1 MTFKNSKN
9 NYCNN
14 CGKFGH
20 NFKTC
25 KDPITSLGIICF
37 KFDKTLNINIHQLN
51 NFLSKKY
58 IEIDKFNFE
67 HLDNISKINFYK
79 DKINFLMIRRK
90 HSLNYVEFI
99 RGRYNK
105 TDTHKIIKMFKLMSQ
120 EEINFIKKFD
130 FDILWN
136 DLWKKTS
143 NHKMYQKE
151 HQKSKN
157 LFEYLK
163 KTELLSKM
171 VKIEPIYDT
180 PEWGFPKGR
189 RNSFE
194 KNIECATR
202 EFYEETNM
210 EEDNYILLNNIFST
224 QENYTGTNNIDYRH
238 IYYLAMSSSETDIK
252 EESLS
257 QNYEIGE
264 IAWLNWYEAIT
275 LIRPYYTS
283 KIELLNKIYMFTL
296 NLYEELYKYP
306 LESET
311 FFGF

>member
-1 MTFKNSKN
+1 MTLKNSKN

-20 NFKTC
+20 NFKIC

-37 KFDKTLNINIHQLN
+37 KFDKILNINIHQLN

-79 DKINFLMIRRK
+79 DKIKFLMIRRK

-105 TDTHKIIKMFKLMSQ
+105 TDTQKIIKMFKLMSR
-120 EEINFIKKFD
+120 EEINLIKKFD

-151 HQKSKN
+151 YQKSKN

-171 VKIEPIYDT
+171 VEIEPLYNT

-189 RNSFE
+189 RNNFE
-194 KNIECATR
+194 KNIECAVR

-252 EESLS
+252 ESLG

-283 KIELLNKIYMFTL
+283 KIELLNKIYMFIL
-296 NLYEELYKYP
+296 NLYEELYKCNQLVYI
-306 LESET
+306 S
-311 FFGF
+311 